1 MSGKLS
7 VVCADWRP
15 LHRNTLRGFA
25 RIRIAELDLTI
36 HDVAVH
42 QKGERTW
49 AQLPSKPWI
58 RDGQL
63 ITGDDGKIQY
73 SPILEFDRREV
84 REAFSQ
90 RVVAAV
96 IDFAP
101 RALDLAEVA
110 S

>member
-1 MSGKLS
+1 VSKLS
-7 VVCADWRP
+7 VTCADWKP

-25 RIRIAELDLTI
+25 RVRIAELDLAI

-42 QKGERTW
+42 EKNGRTW

-63 ITGDDGKIQY
+63 VTDDAGKVQY
-73 SPILEFDRREV
+73 SPILEFDRKEV
-84 REAFSQ
+84 REAFSE
-90 RVVAAV
+90 RVIAAV
-96 IDFAP
+96 IAAYPKAFA
-101 RALDLAEVA
+101 ETV